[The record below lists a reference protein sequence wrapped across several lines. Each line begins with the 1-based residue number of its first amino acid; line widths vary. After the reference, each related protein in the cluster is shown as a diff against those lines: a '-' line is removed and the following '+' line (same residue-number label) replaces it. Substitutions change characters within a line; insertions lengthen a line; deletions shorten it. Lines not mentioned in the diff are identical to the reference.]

1 MPRTNPC
8 RLAALLLAA
17 PAYASVS
24 NAVTID
30 FIAASRPSTGQP
42 IKIAATLTATTRQQ
56 TDVYFS
62 INATSEWRIASGPLT
77 WAGKLAAG
85 EKVTL
90 DYVATPASEDV
101 APLSARVIEAGQPEW
116 NTVLQYAS
124 APRVAKQGAR
134 PRASSATR
142 TVSGRIAFLRR
153 GVETP
158 LRRALVE
165 LLDND
170 TAFDDQCG
178 STTTDDNGNFT
189 VSGTCSDPLGNAP
202 DFFLRVSLTS
212 SALELRTRFNLS
224 KPYQFDL
231 PMPASQ
237 GQTLLVGGGVSDNE
251 MALTMFNS
259 VTRAFTFIK
268 TNGGVTVPKATVDW
282 PTEFLTSR
290 YNHASKVIHIVSTDV
305 ADLGPFTGQDIAD
318 YAVAHE
324 YGHHVMDQLG
334 QINFEAHGTH
344 ATYTPDANLHLA
356 FVEKL
361 HRDDDAARVGQSLC
375 GRLALQLRKPLG
387 NDGIRPT
394 DHGQLRVD

>member
-1 MPRTNPC
+1 
-8 RLAALLLAA
+8 
-17 PAYASVS
+17 
-24 NAVTID
+24 
-30 FIAASRPSTGQP
+30 
-42 IKIAATLTATTRQQ
+42 
-56 TDVYFS
+56 
-62 INATSEWRIASGPLT
+62 
-77 WAGKLAAG
+77 
-85 EKVTL
+85 
-90 DYVATPASEDV
+90 
-101 APLSARVIEAGQPEW
+101 VIEAGQPEW

-178 STTTDDNGNFT
+178 STTTDDNGIFT

-375 GRLALQLRKPLG
+375 GRLALRLRKPLG

-394 DHGQLRVD
+394 DHGQLFSSPSPT